1 MLYFKYCHHCFETMS
16 KFLMFFIL
24 VYLNHHKK
32 PEGCLSSLHS
42 PLYSICLSVFS
53 DLSINSLTTHP
64 NSWILLTGP
73 SEKVTVCPLQN
84 PLYAQ
89 PFLDVLFLSPLAVFL
104 SYYLSVFKD
113 YIFISWFSVVPV
125 LSQFLIA
132 NDVEHLSCAVWNPCI
147 LFGDMSIHVFCQ
159 LLLNLESSLHIL
171 DSDLLLAIWFAKYY
185 FSVHGLSFHNLNLN
199 EVQLIILFS
208 KKRVISSNIVP
219 QSSRDPSIH
228 YSLWYSVY
236 FSDTVLLEEIVAYSA
251 RTLCYL
257 ARLFP
262 CNL

>member
-1 MLYFKYCHHCFETMS
+1 MQP
-16 KFLMFFIL
+16 II
-24 VYLNHHKK
+24 
-32 PEGCLSSLHS
+32 SLR
-42 PLYSICLSVFS
+42 I
-53 DLSINSLTTHP
+53 DLSINSPTTHP

-84 PLYAQ
+84 PLYDQ

-113 YIFISWFSVVPV
+113 YVFISWFSVVPV

-132 NDVEHLSCAVWNPCI
+132 NDVERLSCAVWNPCI

-159 LLLNLESSLHIL
+159 LRIL

-199 EVQLIILFS
+199 EVQLIYFQRRELFPQILCLKVVEIHLYITHFDTLCISQILFYLR
-208 KKRVISSNIVP
+208 KLLLTQQELCVI
-219 QSSRDPSIH
+219 
-228 YSLWYSVY
+228 
-236 FSDTVLLEEIVAYSA
+236 
-251 RTLCYL
+251 
-257 ARLFP
+257 
-262 CNL
+262 